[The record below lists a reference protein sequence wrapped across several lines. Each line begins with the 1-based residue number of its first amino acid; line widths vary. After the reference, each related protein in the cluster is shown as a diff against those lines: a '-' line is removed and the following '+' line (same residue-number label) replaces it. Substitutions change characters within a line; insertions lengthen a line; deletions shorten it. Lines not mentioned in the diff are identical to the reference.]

1 MGKKALRAAIKVL
14 NICHISFTWI
24 QTMEISELIDNFE
37 LLDDWE
43 DKYRYI
49 IDLGSKI
56 EPLEKQFYQDEWK
69 VRGCQSQVW
78 LVPEKKDG
86 RLYFKG
92 DSDAAIVKGI
102 VFIVLSIFSGKT
114 PDEIKQIDI
123 NDIFNR
129 LGLHEHLSPSR
140 RNGLTAMTE
149 KILHYANVL

>member
-1 MGKKALRAAIKVL
+1 
-14 NICHISFTWI
+14 
-24 QTMEISELIDNFE
+24 MEIGELIDNFE

-49 IDLGSKI
+49 IDLGTKL
-56 EPLEKQFYQDEWK
+56 EPLEDNFYQDEWK

-78 LVPEKKDG
+78 LVPEKKG
-86 RLYFKG
+86 EILSFRG

-102 VFIVLSIFSGKT
+102 MFIVLTAFSEKT
-114 PDEIKQIDI
+114 PDEIKKVDI
-123 NDIFNR
+123 SDIFSR

-149 KILHYANVL
+149 KILHYADAF

>member
-1 MGKKALRAAIKVL
+1 MTI
-14 NICHISFTWI
+14 
-24 QTMEISELIDNFE
+24 EDLIDNFE

-49 IDLGSKI
+49 IDLGSKL
-56 EPLEKQFYQDEWK
+56 EPLPAELYSEEWK

-86 RLYFKG
+86 RLFFRG

-102 VFIVLSIFSGKT
+102 ISIVLTIFSGKSGE
-114 PDEIKQIDI
+114 EISAVNIE
-123 NDIFNR
+123 DIFNR

-149 KILHYANVL
+149 KIRYYAGIL

>member
-1 MGKKALRAAIKVL
+1 
-14 NICHISFTWI
+14 
-24 QTMEISELIDNFE
+24 MEIGELTDNFE

-49 IDLGSKI
+49 IDLGTKL
-56 EPLEKQFYQDEWK
+56 EPLEDNFHQEEWK

-78 LVPEKKDG
+78 LVPEKRDG
-86 RLYFKG
+86 RLFFKG

-102 VFIVLSIFSGKT
+102 MFIVLTAFSGKT
-114 PDEIKQIDI
+114 PDEIKQVDV
-123 NDIFNR
+123 DGLFNG

-149 KILHYANVL
+149 KILHYADVL

>member
-1 MGKKALRAAIKVL
+1 MLK
-14 NICHISFTWI
+14 ICYILFMRMTVM
-24 QTMEISELIDNFE
+24 TVEDLIENFE

-49 IDLGSKI
+49 IDLGSKL
-56 EPLEKQFYQDEWK
+56 EPLAPELHAEEWK

-86 RLYFKG
+86 RIFFTG

-102 VFIVLSIFSGKT
+102 IFIVLTIFSGRSAE
-114 PDEIKQIDI
+114 EIKNIKI
-123 NDIFNR
+123 EDIFNR

-140 RNGLTAMTE
+140 RNGLIAMTE
-149 KILHYANVL
+149 KICYYAGIL